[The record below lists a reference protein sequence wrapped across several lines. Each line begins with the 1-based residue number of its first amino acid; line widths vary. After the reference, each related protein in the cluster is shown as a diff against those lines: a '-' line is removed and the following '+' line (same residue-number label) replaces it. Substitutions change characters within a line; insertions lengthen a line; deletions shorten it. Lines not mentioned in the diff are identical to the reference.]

1 MSTVK
6 STNQRANCFTLLR
19 YTFFFCIFCNH
30 FVIINGSL
38 NTPFNGLWFVQGFF
52 IISGILVFNSYERS
66 KSNIEFFL
74 KRFLRIYPAYFITII
89 CCFIIGII
97 VTNLPLNEFFSNR
110 TTWKYLFANLCFGN
124 FLQPTLPG
132 VFENNPLPYLNG
144 SLWTLKVE
152 IMFYLTVPLVAHLLK
167 RYNRNLILISIITFS
182 VVWDIT
188 TSQLYYMTENKIF
201 SDLNHQIF
209 GELSYFYFPIL
220 LYNYRDILLKRWWVL
235 FISISLLL
243 LQQHIWQLCY
253 LNCFSISII
262 ILYLAYKPTFLFPI
276 SNITDYSY
284 EMYLLR
290 FPILQLLCLASI
302 PANYFTLSI
311 ALIIIFLIA
320 YVLNHIC
327 NKFSYKNLLSKHHI
341 QSYFYKLKKNDNI

>member
-132 VFENNPLPYLNG
+132 VFENNLLPYLNG

-182 VVWDIT
+182 IVWDIT
-188 TSQLYYMTENKIF
+188 TSQLYYITDKKIF
-201 SDLNHQIF
+201 YDLNHQIF
-209 GELSYFYFPIL
+209 GELSFFYFPVLLYYYQDKLFKIRWTFFISVIL
-220 LYNYRDILLKRWWVL
+220 LVL
-235 FISISLLL
+235 
-243 LQQHIWQLCY
+243 QHSFWQLSYFNCIY
-253 LNCFSISII
+253 LTII
-262 ILYLAYKPTFLFPI
+262 VFFIAYKARFLFPI
-276 SNITDYSY
+276 SNATDYSY
-284 EMYLLR
+284 EMYLVR
-290 FPILQLLCLASI
+290 YPILQLLCLATI
-302 PANYFTLSI
+302 PFNVSTLFI
-311 ALIIIFLIA
+311 ALIIIFPIALI
-320 YVLNHIC
+320 LHKIC
-327 NKFSYKNLLSKHHI
+327 SKISYKSLFVDRH
-341 QSYFYKLKKNDNI
+341 